1 MIKLKSWLGAERGR
15 ATSLAA
21 HLGVSLGRISQMAD
35 DGVPPKYMLSV
46 RDFTAGAVS
55 LESMVEAR
63 TPQAAVIPPVDEGGK
78 GNQSAAPDITTINL
92 DATDQER
99 RDRERRDAERRER
112 ERRAAEVKAGN
123 PDSI

>member
-63 TPQAAVIPPVDEGGK
+63 TPQASFIPPVDEGGK
-78 GNQSAAPDITTINL
+78 GNQSATPDLAAINL

-99 RDRERRDAERRER
+99 RDHERRER
-112 ERRAAEVKAGN
+112 ERRAAEGKAGN
-123 PDSI
+123 PDAI